1 MPALIPVPDDGLLKM
16 SDVLRLLNISRT
28 ALFNLRRRGLLP
40 SVHVGRA
47 LRFRR
52 QDVERY
58 IRRHTRRKL

>member
-1 MPALIPVPDDGLLKM
+1 M

-28 ALFNLRRRGLLP
+28 ALFKLRRRGLIP

-47 LRFRR
+47 LRFRP

-58 IRRHTRRKL
+58 IRLRTRRRLRVTPRGVAIRRARP